1 MIGCAAAPQGISAN
15 NGMQTQ
21 NTVEEIRHRL
31 SGIADL
37 YHRLVLLV
45 GPSRS
50 GKTTALRAL
59 AKADGWPR
67 VNVGVELSQRL
78 LDLTERQ
85 RALQAPRLLEEVVA
99 SVSADVVLLDN
110 TEILFASALRQDPL
124 RLLQSVSRGRT
135 IVAAWPGTVGGG
147 CLTYAVPEHPEFRR
161 YPSNDLMMVALGQ
174 GDRAEQVQR

>member
-1 MIGCAAAPQGISAN
+1 MSGCAAAPQGISAS

-31 SGIADL
+31 SGIATL

-50 GKTTALRAL
+50 GKTAALRAL
-59 AKADGWPR
+59 AKADGLPL

-85 RALQAPRLLEEVVA
+85 RALQAPRLLEDVA
-99 SVSADVVLLDN
+99 VSLPADVLLLDN
-110 TEILFASALRQDPL
+110 TEVLFASALRQDPL
-124 RLLQSVSRGRT
+124 RLLQGVSRGRT
-135 IVAAWPGTVGGG
+135 IVAAWLGTVDGGYV
-147 CLTYAVPEHPEFRR
+147 TYAVPEHPEFRR
-161 YPSNDLMMVALGQ
+161 YPSNDLMIVALGQ

>member
-1 MIGCAAAPQGISAN
+1 
-15 NGMQTQ
+15 MQTQ
-21 NTVEEIRHRL
+21 NIVEEIRHRL

-59 AKADGWPR
+59 AKADGLPL
-67 VNVGVELSQRL
+67 VNLGVDLSERL

-85 RALQAPRLLEEVVA
+85 RALQAPRLLEEVAA

-110 TEILFASALRQDPL
+110 TDILFASALRQDPL
-124 RLLQSVSRGRT
+124 RLLQGASRRRT
-135 IVAAWPGTVGGG
+135 IVAAWLGTVDGGY
-147 CLTYAVPEHPEFRR
+147 LTYAVPEHPEFRR
-161 YPSNDLMMVALGQ
+161 YPLNDLMIVALGQ